1 MYHEPD
7 RSNRTIRGVFYLLG
21 KTACESQQFQQKG
34 FVAIHNQ
41 TVSLHIHGSLK
52 MIHHADFSY
61 ASHALFLHSR
71 SLLFL

>member
-21 KTACESQQFQQKG
+21 KTACENQQFQHKG

-41 TVSLHIHGSLK
+41 TVSEMCMLYFRDDCS
-52 MIHHADFSY
+52 
-61 ASHALFLHSR
+61 
-71 SLLFL
+71 